1 MGFSRELSVSV
12 VVVGRNNSE
21 LTSKFIES
29 ILTHADKGVEIIL
42 VDNGSDS
49 CVSENLI
56 DTFRD
61 TRVFILSVG
70 ANRSFG
76 EGCNIG
82 AESAT
87 GEILVFLN
95 NNVMVTENWLEPLVH
110 LLQANPNVGAVGP
123 KFLYPDGSIR
133 EAGAFLDRNGQS
145 VQRGKGQSSGAGLFN
160 EKREVQYV
168 SEDCFAIR
176 KNDFLRVGGFNFVYE
191 PGGYGDADL
200 GLSLRAAGLTIVYQP
215 ESTVIDIGTQTIST
229 AGSTP
234 LVEGVVEMN
243 RMKFL
248 NRWGNGKIP
257 SRLTLDGQ
265 TPSRAITSG
274 GPTVVIYTPFDLVF
288 GGGEKYILSVAH
300 AYSISGYRTI
310 FATKAKYSKVRFLT
324 LGLDFGL
331 DLVLIELATLDE
343 VSHPVDIFITMGN
356 EVFPPVEPIG
366 KMNIHHCQFPFPPE
380 SQTDEQVSRLNKID
394 YVVVNSE
401 YTRGH
406 YLRAAQSVGFNDLQV
421 VVISPPISD
430 LVVPKKEKNQH
441 QILSVGRFFVHG
453 HSKNQHML
461 ITAFRELLIYHP
473 DATLVLAG
481 GLAPGSVHREYLDM
495 CRSLAVDLPVTF
507 QIDAERDEISA
518 LMESSSIYWHG
529 AGFDVDPELYPER
542 CEHFGIS
549 LVEAMG
555 SKLIPVVVGN
565 GGPDEIVQFGVNGFK
580 YQTVESL
587 VRRTRLVFD
596 LNDQN
601 REMMRKAVRARF
613 EEYFRF
619 DFDAAWISLALK
631 SRRSTGLTF
640 LRYHGQLLS

>member
-1 MGFSRELSVSV
+1 MSFSSELGVSV
-12 VVVGRNNSE
+12 VVVGRNNFE
-21 LTSKFIES
+21 LTSKSVES
-29 ILTHADKGVEIIL
+29 VLTHTGKDVEIVL

-49 CVSENLI
+49 HVLENL
-56 DTFRD
+56 FEKFGD
-61 TRVFILSVG
+61 TRVSILSVG
-70 ANRSFG
+70 AKRSFG
-76 EGCNIG
+76 EGGNIG

-95 NNVMVTENWLEPLVH
+95 NHVTVTENWLEPLVH
-110 LLQANPNVGAVGP
+110 EVQTNPDVGAVGP

-160 EKREVQYV
+160 EKREVEYV

-176 KNDFLRVGGFNFVYE
+176 KNDFLKVGGFNFVYE
-191 PGGYGDADL
+191 PGNYEEADL
-200 GLSLRAAGLTIVYQP
+200 GFSIRAAGLTVVYQP
-215 ESTVIDIGTQTIST
+215 ESTVIDVGTQTIPN
-229 AGSTP
+229 AASTP

-243 RMKFL
+243 RIKFL

-257 SRLTLDGQ
+257 SRLTLDSQ
-265 TPSRAITSG
+265 TPPKAIVSVG
-274 GPTVVIYTPFDLVF
+274 QTVVIYTPFDLVF

-300 AYSISGYRTI
+300 AYSFSGFRTI
-310 FATKAKYSKVRFLT
+310 LATKARYSRVRLMA

-331 DLVLIELATLDE
+331 DLGLVELSTLDE
-343 VSHPVDIFITMGN
+343 VRSPVDIFITMGN
-356 EVFPPVEPIG
+356 EVYPPVEPIG
-366 KMNIHHCQFPFPPE
+366 KINIHHCQFPFPPE
-380 SQTDEQVSRLNKID
+380 SQTDEQVSRLNKVD

-401 YTRGH
+401 YTKSY
-406 YLRAAQSVGFNDLQV
+406 YLQAAKSVGFDDLKV
-421 VVISPPISD
+421 VVISPPISG
-430 LVVPKKEKNQH
+430 LPVIEIEKNQH

-461 ITAFRELLIYHP
+461 ITAFRNLLIKHP

-495 CRSLAVDLPVTF
+495 CRDLAKDLPVTF
-507 QIDAERDEISA
+507 QIDAERDEIST

-529 AGFDVDPELYPER
+529 AGFEVDPELYPER

-555 SKLIPVVVGN
+555 SRLIPVVVGN

-580 YQTVESL
+580 YQSMEGL
-587 VRRTRLVFD
+587 VRRTGLILD
-596 LNDQN
+596 LDDQS
-601 REMMRKAVRARF
+601 REMMRKAARARF
-613 EEYFRF
+613 DEYFRF
-619 DFDAAWISLALK
+619 DFDAAWTSLAQTISPHK
-631 SRRSTGLTF
+631 
-640 LRYHGQLLS
+640 